1 MDDESA
7 ELADATANLV
17 HLRSEMEK
25 YLQEFN
31 VSKLIQE
38 GIRVTLCGPPNAG
51 KSTLLNLLV
60 GSEVAIVSAHPGTTR
75 DVLKVD
81 MDLNGYK
88 VILQDTAGL
97 RETNDEV
104 EKEGIHRAYRAV
116 KESVLRVV
124 IVDVTSD
131 VRGSIESVLGELR
144 SELRSELK
152 SELRSELKSELRSDE
167 LKSELRS
174 GELRSDELKSELR
187 NGEGMINNEAPN
199 ETTNHS
205 QLKNNTLTNYFN
217 KDTMI
222 VLNKTDLCDQTTIN
236 QVSSQIRACYPQVK
250 GIHSLCFIT

>member
-1 MDDESA
+1 
-7 ELADATANLV
+7 
-17 HLRSEMEK
+17 MEK

-152 SELRSELKSELRSDE
+152 SEL
-167 LKSELRS
+167 
-174 GELRSDELKSELR
+174 KSELR

>member
-1 MDDESA
+1 
-7 ELADATANLV
+7 
-17 HLRSEMEK
+17 MEK

>member
-131 VRGSIESVLGELR
+131 VRGSIESVLGVLRSVLGELR

-152 SELRSELKSELRSDE
+152 SELRS
-167 LKSELRS
+167 
-174 GELRSDELKSELR
+174 
-187 NGEGMINNEAPN
+187 NEGMINNEAPN

>member
-1 MDDESA
+1 
-7 ELADATANLV
+7 
-17 HLRSEMEK
+17 MEK

-124 IVDVTSD
+124 IVDVTS
-131 VRGSIESVLGELR
+131 ELR
-144 SELRSELK
+144 SELT

-174 GELRSDELKSELR
+174 
-187 NGEGMINNEAPN
+187 NEGMINNEAPN

>member
-1 MDDESA
+1 
-7 ELADATANLV
+7 
-17 HLRSEMEK
+17 MEK

-144 SELRSELK
+144 SELSG
-152 SELRSELKSELRSDE
+152 ELRSELNGE

-205 QLKNNTLTNYFN
+205 QLKNNTLANYFN

>member
-1 MDDESA
+1 MDDESV

-152 SELRSELKSELRSDE
+152 SELRSNK
-167 LKSELRS
+167 
-174 GELRSDELKSELR
+174 
-187 NGEGMINNEAPN
+187 GMINNEAPN

>member
-152 SELRSELKSELRSDE
+152 NELRSELKSELRS
-167 LKSELRS
+167 
-174 GELRSDELKSELR
+174 
-187 NGEGMINNEAPN
+187 NEGMINNEAPN

>member
-1 MDDESA
+1 M
-7 ELADATANLV
+7 
-17 HLRSEMEK
+17 
-25 YLQEFN
+25 
-31 VSKLIQE
+31 
-38 GIRVTLCGPPNAG
+38 TLCGPPNAG

-152 SELRSELKSELRSDE
+152 SELRSELKSELRS
-167 LKSELRS
+167 ELRS
-174 GELRSDELKSELR
+174 
-187 NGEGMINNEAPN
+187 NEGMINNEAPN

>member
-1 MDDESA
+1 
-7 ELADATANLV
+7 
-17 HLRSEMEK
+17 MEK

-97 RETNDEV
+97 HETNDEV

>member
-1 MDDESA
+1 
-7 ELADATANLV
+7 
-17 HLRSEMEK
+17 MEK

-131 VRGSIESVLGELR
+131 VRGSIESVLGEL
-144 SELRSELK
+144 
-152 SELRSELKSELRSDE
+152 
-167 LKSELRS
+167 KSELRS

>member
-1 MDDESA
+1 
-7 ELADATANLV
+7 
-17 HLRSEMEK
+17 MEK

-152 SELRSELKSELRSDE
+152 SELRSNK
-167 LKSELRS
+167 
-174 GELRSDELKSELR
+174 
-187 NGEGMINNEAPN
+187 GMINNEAPN

>member
-152 SELRSELKSELRSDE
+152 SELRSELKSELRS
-167 LKSELRS
+167 
-174 GELRSDELKSELR
+174 
-187 NGEGMINNEAPN
+187 NEGMINNEAPN

>member
-97 RETNDEV
+97 RETSDEV

-131 VRGSIESVLGELR
+131 VRGSIESVLGELKSELR

-152 SELRSELKSELRSDE
+152 SELKSD
-167 LKSELRS
+167 
-174 GELRSDELKSELR
+174 ELRSDELKSELR

-205 QLKNNTLTNYFN
+205 QLKNNTLANYFN

>member
-152 SELRSELKSELRSDE
+152 SELKSELRS
-167 LKSELRS
+167 
-174 GELRSDELKSELR
+174 
-187 NGEGMINNEAPN
+187 NEGMINNEAPN

>member
-152 SELRSELKSELRSDE
+152 SELRSELKSEL
-167 LKSELRS
+167 
-174 GELRSDELKSELR
+174 
-187 NGEGMINNEAPN
+187 
-199 ETTNHS
+199 
-205 QLKNNTLTNYFN
+205 
-217 KDTMI
+217 
-222 VLNKTDLCDQTTIN
+222 
-236 QVSSQIRACYPQVK
+236 
-250 GIHSLCFIT
+250 

>member
-1 MDDESA
+1 
-7 ELADATANLV
+7 
-17 HLRSEMEK
+17 MEK

-152 SELRSELKSELRSDE
+152 SELRSELRSE

-174 GELRSDELKSELR
+174 ELKSELR
-187 NGEGMINNEAPN
+187 SNEGMINNEAPN

>member
-1 MDDESA
+1 
-7 ELADATANLV
+7 
-17 HLRSEMEK
+17 MEK

-97 RETNDEV
+97 HETNDEV

-152 SELRSELKSELRSDE
+152 S
-167 LKSELRS
+167 
-174 GELRSDELKSELR
+174 ELRSDELKSELR

>member
-1 MDDESA
+1 M
-7 ELADATANLV
+7 
-17 HLRSEMEK
+17 
-25 YLQEFN
+25 
-31 VSKLIQE
+31 
-38 GIRVTLCGPPNAG
+38 TLCGPPNAG

-152 SELRSELKSELRSDE
+152 SELRSELKSELRS
-167 LKSELRS
+167 ELRS
-174 GELRSDELKSELR
+174 GELRSELRSDELKSELR
-187 NGEGMINNEAPN
+187 SNEGMINNEAPN

>member
-131 VRGSIESVLGELR
+131 VRGSIESVLGELK
-144 SELRSELK
+144 SELK
-152 SELRSELKSELRSDE
+152 SELRSELRSELM
-167 LKSELRS
+167 S

>member
-1 MDDESA
+1 MD
-7 ELADATANLV
+7 
-17 HLRSEMEK
+17 K

-97 RETNDEV
+97 RKTNDEV

-144 SELRSELK
+144 SELKSELK
-152 SELRSELKSELRSDE
+152 SELRS
-167 LKSELRS
+167 
-174 GELRSDELKSELR
+174 
-187 NGEGMINNEAPN
+187 NEGMINNEAPN

>member
-1 MDDESA
+1 M
-7 ELADATANLV
+7 
-17 HLRSEMEK
+17 
-25 YLQEFN
+25 
-31 VSKLIQE
+31 
-38 GIRVTLCGPPNAG
+38 TLCGPPNAG

-152 SELRSELKSELRSDE
+152 SELRSELRSGELRSELRSDE

-174 GELRSDELKSELR
+174 
-187 NGEGMINNEAPN
+187 NEGMINNEAPN

>member
-152 SELRSELKSELRSDE
+152 NELRSELKSELRSELKSELRS
-167 LKSELRS
+167 
-174 GELRSDELKSELR
+174 
-187 NGEGMINNEAPN
+187 NEGMINNEAPN

>member
-144 SELRSELK
+144 SELKSELK
-152 SELRSELKSELRSDE
+152 SELRS
-167 LKSELRS
+167 
-174 GELRSDELKSELR
+174 
-187 NGEGMINNEAPN
+187 NEGMINNEAPN

>member
-144 SELRSELK
+144 SDELR
-152 SELRSELKSELRSDE
+152 SELRSELKSELRS
-167 LKSELRS
+167 
-174 GELRSDELKSELR
+174 ELRSDELKSELR

-250 GIHSLCFIT
+250 GIHSLFFIT

>member
-152 SELRSELKSELRSDE
+152 SELKSELRS
-167 LKSELRS
+167 
-174 GELRSDELKSELR
+174 
-187 NGEGMINNEAPN
+187 NEGMINNEAPN
-199 ETTNHS
+199 ETTNRS

>member
-1 MDDESA
+1 M
-7 ELADATANLV
+7 
-17 HLRSEMEK
+17 
-25 YLQEFN
+25 
-31 VSKLIQE
+31 
-38 GIRVTLCGPPNAG
+38 TLCGPPNAG

-144 SELRSELK
+144 SELSG
-152 SELRSELKSELRSDE
+152 ELRSELNGE

-205 QLKNNTLTNYFN
+205 QLKNNTLANYFN

>member
-31 VSKLIQE
+31 VSKLLADV
-38 GIRVTLCGPPNAG
+38 GLVGLPNAG

-131 VRGSIESVLGELR
+131 VRGSIESVLG
-144 SELRSELK
+144 
-152 SELRSELKSELRSDE
+152 ELRSELKSELRSDE

>member
-152 SELRSELKSELRSDE
+152 SELRS
-167 LKSELRS
+167 
-174 GELRSDELKSELR
+174 
-187 NGEGMINNEAPN
+187 NEGMINNEAPN

>member
-1 MDDESA
+1 
-7 ELADATANLV
+7 
-17 HLRSEMEK
+17 MEK

-144 SELRSELK
+144 SELKSELK

-167 LKSELRS
+167 LKSELKS
-174 GELRSDELKSELR
+174 ELRSELKSELR
-187 NGEGMINNEAPN
+187 SNEGMINNEAPN

>member
-152 SELRSELKSELRSDE
+152 SELRSELKSEL
-167 LKSELRS
+167 KSELRS
-174 GELRSDELKSELR
+174 
-187 NGEGMINNEAPN
+187 NEGMINNEAPN

>member
-17 HLRSEMEK
+17 HLRSEMDK

-97 RETNDEV
+97 RKTNDEV

-144 SELRSELK
+144 SELKSELK
-152 SELRSELKSELRSDE
+152 SELRS
-167 LKSELRS
+167 
-174 GELRSDELKSELR
+174 
-187 NGEGMINNEAPN
+187 NEGMINNEAPN

>member
-97 RETNDEV
+97 RETSDEV

-131 VRGSIESVLGELR
+131 VRGSIESVLGELK
-144 SELRSELK
+144 SELK
-152 SELRSELKSELRSDE
+152 SELRSELKSELRSD

-174 GELRSDELKSELR
+174 DE
-187 NGEGMINNEAPN
+187 GVINNEAPN

-205 QLKNNTLTNYFN
+205 QLKNNTLANYFN

>member
-1 MDDESA
+1 
-7 ELADATANLV
+7 
-17 HLRSEMEK
+17 MEK

-152 SELRSELKSELRSDE
+152 SELKS
-167 LKSELRS
+167 
-174 GELRSDELKSELR
+174 ELRSDELKSELR

>member
-1 MDDESA
+1 
-7 ELADATANLV
+7 
-17 HLRSEMEK
+17 MEK

-144 SELRSELK
+144 SELK
-152 SELRSELKSELRSDE
+152 SELRS
-167 LKSELRS
+167 
-174 GELRSDELKSELR
+174 
-187 NGEGMINNEAPN
+187 NEGMINNEAPN

>member
-152 SELRSELKSELRSDE
+152 SELRSNK
-167 LKSELRS
+167 
-174 GELRSDELKSELR
+174 
-187 NGEGMINNEAPN
+187 GMINNEVPN

>member
-1 MDDESA
+1 
-7 ELADATANLV
+7 
-17 HLRSEMEK
+17 MEK

-97 RETNDEV
+97 RETSDEV

-131 VRGSIESVLGELR
+131 VRGSIESVLGELK
-144 SELRSELK
+144 SELK
-152 SELRSELKSELRSDE
+152 SELRSELKSELRSD

-174 GELRSDELKSELR
+174 DE
-187 NGEGMINNEAPN
+187 GVINNEAPN

-205 QLKNNTLTNYFN
+205 QLKNNTLANYFN

>member
-144 SELRSELK
+144 SELSG
-152 SELRSELKSELRSDE
+152 ELRSELNGE

-205 QLKNNTLTNYFN
+205 QLKNNTLANYFN

>member
-152 SELRSELKSELRSDE
+152 SELRSNK
-167 LKSELRS
+167 
-174 GELRSDELKSELR
+174 
-187 NGEGMINNEAPN
+187 GMINNEAPN

>member
-1 MDDESA
+1 M
-7 ELADATANLV
+7 
-17 HLRSEMEK
+17 
-25 YLQEFN
+25 
-31 VSKLIQE
+31 
-38 GIRVTLCGPPNAG
+38 TLCGPPNAG

-152 SELRSELKSELRSDE
+152 SELRSELRS
-167 LKSELRS
+167 
-174 GELRSDELKSELR
+174 
-187 NGEGMINNEAPN
+187 NEGMINNEAPN